1 MTVFLW
7 TFSFSL
13 ETCSYIISSKSSK
26 TSQQGFFPSLMH
38 VFTACAVFK
47 YCKKIVW
54 MIIKKLGCYVS
65 LKNRNGEKLKN
76 LFPEGYIFFISVCFT
91 VFIGELYG

>member
-1 MTVFLW
+1 
-7 TFSFSL
+7 
-13 ETCSYIISSKSSK
+13 
-26 TSQQGFFPSLMH
+26 
-38 VFTACAVFK
+38 
-47 YCKKIVW
+47 
-54 MIIKKLGCYVS
+54 MIIKKLGGYVS